1 MITVKTAHLVK
12 HQILL
17 AQLVLLCNQQQLPQ
31 HHLHLNNLLHI
42 TIQELVSNILNMIH
56 LISLKVIHQT
66 TTQLNHIPNLINTE
80 TFDTLT
86 YLREKKTFQLMS
98 QFQPMRK
105 KLNPELCYNLRG
117 FLILFEC
124 GSNTTSIEFFNW
136 HHTI

>member
-17 AQLVLLCNQQQLPQ
+17 AQHVLLCNQHQLLQ
-31 HHLHLNNLLHI
+31 HHLHLNNQLHI
-42 TIQELVSNILNMIH
+42 TIQELVSNILKMILITH
-56 LISLKVIHQT
+56 QISLKAIHQT
-66 TTQLNHIPNLINTE
+66 TNLINTE
-80 TFDTLT
+80 TFDTIT
-86 YLREKKTFQLMS
+86 YPREKKTYQLMS

-105 KLNPELCYNLRG
+105 KLNPELCDDRRG

-136 HHTI
+136 HHPI